1 MHRRPPSVAAAVIPS
16 PLSTVV
22 QTFPYSKLSVQPIF
36 GRNRTHPM
44 AEIFTLE
51 AFSALLALTFME
63 ILLGIDNVIF
73 VSIIMNRLPK
83 SEERKA
89 SIWWISMGTFMRVLL
104 LFSIGFI
111 IKNGENLFHIGDHQV
126 DLKDLI
132 MAGGGLFLLVS
143 TTKEIHNKVEGN
155 QGAGDN
161 VNTKKSSFMSIVI
174 QIVMIDLIFSID
186 GVITAI
192 GMTAHLE
199 LQIIAMAIAM
209 IIMFVF
215 APRISTFIQKHPT
228 FKMLALSFLI
238 LIAVLL
244 LVEGVHVEQI
254 HFPKGYVYFA
264 MAFSFGVE
272 ILNMMMRKNNRHLH
286 PH

>member
-1 MHRRPPSVAAAVIPS
+1 M
-16 PLSTVV
+16 T
-22 QTFPYSKLSVQPIF
+22 
-36 GRNRTHPM
+36 
-44 AEIFTLE
+44 EIFSLE
-51 AFSALLALTFME
+51 ALSALFALTFME

-83 SEERKA
+83 TDERKA
-89 SIWWISMGTFMRVLL
+89 SLIWIIAGTIIRIIL

-111 IKNGENLFHIGDHQV
+111 IHEGENLFQIGQHQV

-143 TTKEIHNKVEGN
+143 TTKEIHKKVEGD
-155 QGAGDN
+155 QHSGDD
-161 VNTKKSSFMSIVI
+161 VDTKKNSFAAIVF
-174 QIVMIDLIFSID
+174 QIVMIDIIFSID

-192 GMTAHLE
+192 GMTPELV

-209 IIMFVF
+209 VIMFVF
-215 APRISTFIQKHPT
+215 APRISSFILKHPT
-228 FKMLALSFLI
+228 FKILALSFLI
-238 LIAVLL
+238 LIAVMLL
-244 LVEGVHVEQI
+244 AEGIHVDQI
-254 HFPKGYVYFA
+254 HIPKGTIYFA

-272 ILNMMMRKNNRHLH
+272 ILNMLMRKNNKHLH

>member
-1 MHRRPPSVAAAVIPS
+1 M
-16 PLSTVV
+16 
-22 QTFPYSKLSVQPIF
+22 
-36 GRNRTHPM
+36 
-44 AEIFTLE
+44 EIFSLE
-51 AFSALLALTFME
+51 ALSALLALTFME
-63 ILLGIDNVIF
+63 VLLGIDNVIF

-83 SEERKA
+83 TDERKA
-89 SIWWISMGTFMRVLL
+89 SLVWIVAGTIMRVIL

-111 IKNGENLFHIGDHQV
+111 IKQGEGLFYIGSHQV
-126 DLKDLI
+126 DVKDLI

-143 TTKEIHNKVEGN
+143 TTKEIHKKVEGDPN
-155 QGAGDN
+155 SGDD
-161 VNTKKSSFMSIVI
+161 VNTKKGSFTAVVV
-174 QIVMIDLIFSID
+174 QIVLIDLIFSID

-192 GMTAHLE
+192 GMTTHLE

-209 IIMFVF
+209 LIMFIF
-215 APRISTFIQKHPT
+215 APRISSFIQKHPT

-244 LVEGVHVEQI
+244 LVEGVHVDYV

-272 ILNMMMRKNNRHLH
+272 ILNMLMRKNNTHLH
-286 PH
+286 KHKG